1 MKAKIITYQKKITKI
16 EITINDNRYHLKE
29 SVDGKLVINK
39 PGLDEEALVV
49 FPRYAN
55 EIEIK

>member
-1 MKAKIITYQKKITKI
+1 MKAKIITYQKKIRRI
-16 EITINDNRYHLKE
+16 EITINGTRYHIKE
-29 SVDGKLVINK
+29 SVDNKLVINK
-39 PGLDEEALVV
+39 PDLDKSAMMI